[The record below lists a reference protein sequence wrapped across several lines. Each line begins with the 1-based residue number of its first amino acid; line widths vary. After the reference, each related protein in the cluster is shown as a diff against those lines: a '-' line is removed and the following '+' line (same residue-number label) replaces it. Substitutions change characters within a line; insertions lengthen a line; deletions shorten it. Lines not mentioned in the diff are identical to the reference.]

1 MNEPIG
7 LAVDKDGNVYVADS
21 HNTRIQKFDKDG
33 KFVAKWAIPAGAWDP
48 GPFVEPFLALDGAGN
63 VYSTAP
69 TSKAVIKF
77 SPTGEVLGQ
86 KNSDGKN
93 TLQLPT
99 GITVDPDGTVY
110 VVDTNGNGVVKLGT
124 IP

>member
-1 MNEPIG
+1 MSLI
-7 LAVDKDGNVYVADS
+7 
-21 HNTRIQKFDKDG
+21 NTTILPFTAQAYKDG

-48 GPFVEPFLALDGAGN
+48 GPFVEPFLAVDDAGN

-69 TSKAVIKF
+69 TSKTVIKF

-99 GITVDPDGTVY
+99 GIWVDPDGTVY
-110 VVDTNGNGVVKLGT
+110 RYTDPDAWAVTEKCKRAVDVLNERYG
-124 IP
+124 